1 MTKHQE
7 FLLCEKCGNL
17 AGLIRDAGVPLY
29 CCGEEMKR
37 LVANTSD
44 GAAEKHVP
52 VADIDGRT
60 VHVCVGENE
69 HPMEDDHF
77 IPFVYLQTC
86 CGGQRKSIRPHE
98 TPRVEFA
105 LADGE
110 TPKAV
115 FAYCNKH
122 GLWKSE
128 LKKKKKTILVF
139 HKKNK
144 SDETLHLIAFFII
157 QPWHK

>member
-17 AGLIRDAGVPLY
+17 AGLIRDSGVPLY

-52 VADIDGRT
+52 VAEIDGRT

-69 HPMEDDHF
+69 HPMEGDHF

-98 TPRVEFA
+98 APRVEFA

-110 TPKAV
+110 KPKAV

-128 LKKKKKTILVF
+128 L
-139 HKKNK
+139 
-144 SDETLHLIAFFII
+144 
-157 QPWHK
+157 